1 MSDAPYSH
9 SRTHKQRTSR
19 IAVQLKEIVM
29 FALTDIGRNTQ
40 RVVCMLL
47 ATVVVAVSLSIGA
60 VGAQNAAHNG
70 YSVTITQLQ

>member
-1 MSDAPYSH
+1 M
-9 SRTHKQRTSR
+9 
-19 IAVQLKEIVM
+19 IAVTKLS
-29 FALTDIGRNTQ
+29 RNTQ

-60 VGAQNAAHNG
+60 FGAHSALHEG